1 MAHVLVGAIQ
11 EQQEPPAETG
21 VLSFWPLSL
30 PHKLIEVGTH
40 HSTETARARH
50 LPAYTAITHAHEHIK
65 GTAQCLGGFYSC
77 FST

>member
-11 EQQEPPAETG
+11 EQQEPPAETA

-40 HSTETARARH
+40 HSTDT
-50 LPAYTAITHAHEHIK
+50 
-65 GTAQCLGGFYSC
+65 Q
-77 FST
+77 STTPTSVHRNHPRT